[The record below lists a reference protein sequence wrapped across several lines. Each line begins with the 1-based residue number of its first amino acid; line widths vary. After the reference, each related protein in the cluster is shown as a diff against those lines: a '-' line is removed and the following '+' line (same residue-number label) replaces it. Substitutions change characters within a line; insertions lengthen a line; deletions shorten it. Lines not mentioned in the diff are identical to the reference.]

1 MTKKT
6 EVSPALSAAAT
17 ATALAQEKHESDLHA
32 TIEHL
37 RAQIAEHRA
46 TIQRYQKS
54 RGGLIELSRE
64 ICTAVKALEP
74 PRFVPYRPSDPS
86 KSEVAVVANLS
97 DLHIGEIIRPA
108 ETGGF
113 GAFNYEIAK
122 KRMGAYFQNLV
133 SWVELNRRAYNIPDL
148 HIFAI
153 GDYVS
158 GDIHGELLKTNEFPL
173 PGQTARAGE
182 LIAVFVRDAAARF
195 RHVHFHGV
203 GADNHGRL
211 QPKPQAKQKAAN
223 NMSYLVHALVEAYC
237 SKVKNVT
244 VVQYEDMKPVI
255 EVASHR
261 FLVEHGDNY
270 KAQFNIAYYGIE
282 RGRGREATRRML
294 TGDKFHY
301 MNLGHWHVPGIV
313 SGNVIMNGSL
323 SGTTEYDHASGRHA
337 IPSQVSF
344 LVHPRWGLFN
354 FTAWKFE
361 VEREETDG
369 RRK

>member
-1 MTKKT
+1 MSK
-6 EVSPALSAAAT
+6 SPAKAAAEH
-17 ATALAQEKHESDLHA
+17 AAELNAAQHESDLNA

-37 RAQIAEHRA
+37 RAQVAEHRA

-54 RGGLIELSRE
+54 RGGLIEVARE

-74 PRFVPYRPSDPS
+74 PKFVPYKPGDPS
-86 KSEVAVVANLS
+86 RSEVAVVANIS
-97 DLHIGEIIRPA
+97 DLHIGEIIRPV

-122 KRMGAYFQNLV
+122 ARMATYRDNLL
-133 SWVELNRRAYNIPDL
+133 SWTALNRRAYNIPDL
-148 HIFAI
+148 HVFAI

-158 GDIHGELLKTNEFPL
+158 GDIHAELLKTNEFPL

-182 LIAVFVRDAAARF
+182 LIAAFVRDVAARF
-195 RHVHFHGV
+195 RKVYFHGV

-223 NMSYLVHALVEAYC
+223 NMSYLVHALVEAYS
-237 SKVKNVT
+237 SKIPNVAVT
-244 VVQYEDMKPVI
+244 QYEDMKPVI
-255 EVASHR
+255 EVANHR

-301 MNLGHWHVPGIV
+301 MNLGHWHVPGVI

-323 SGTTEYDHASGRHA
+323 SGSTEYDHAAGRHA
-337 IPSQVSF
+337 APSQISY
-344 LVHPRWGLFN
+344 LVHPRWGMYN
-354 FTAWKFE
+354 WVAWKFA
-361 VEREETDG
+361 VESEETDA